1 MLNKTVVKWRKYW
14 STNSTHSNYK

>member
-1 MLNKTVVKWRKYW
+1 MLNNTVVKWRKYW